1 MTALDILLLLPL
13 GIGAV
18 KGYRRGLVLE
28 MVSLLAFVL
37 GVVGGL
43 SLLSAAVPL
52 VRQYVGDAFGMLPL
66 VAFALVFVAIMWGV
80 HLLGGLLKT
89 AVHLTPLGVLDN
101 LLGGAA
107 AAGIT
112 PEAEQKLLNK
122 AAKQR
127 RDAAAIYKEQFRS
140 ELEEN
145 ELAELV
151 IIEEYLPQQLSEA
164 DLVERLV
171 HIIQRVGATGPSDLG
186 KVMGVAARELSGQAD
201 GKRISDVL
209 GHLLNNTNL

>member
-1 MTALDILLLLPL
+1 MLKDTIDAAIKQAMLAKDKVRLTTLRSIKSQIMLAETAE
-13 GIGAV
+13 GA
-18 KGYRRGLVLE
+18 
-28 MVSLLAFVL
+28 
-37 GVVGGL
+37 
-43 SLLSAAVPL
+43 
-52 VRQYVGDAFGMLPL
+52 
-66 VAFALVFVAIMWGV
+66 
-80 HLLGGLLKT
+80 H
-89 AVHLTPLGVLDN
+89 
-101 LLGGAA
+101 GAA
-107 AAGIT
+107 LA
-112 PEAEQKLLNK
+112 PEAELKLLNK

-140 ELEEN
+140 ELEQN
-145 ELAELV
+145 ELAELA

>member
-1 MTALDILLLLPL
+1 MLKDTIDAAIKQAMLAKDKVRLTTLRSIKSQIMLAETAE
-13 GIGAV
+13 GA
-18 KGYRRGLVLE
+18 
-28 MVSLLAFVL
+28 
-37 GVVGGL
+37 
-43 SLLSAAVPL
+43 
-52 VRQYVGDAFGMLPL
+52 
-66 VAFALVFVAIMWGV
+66 
-80 HLLGGLLKT
+80 H
-89 AVHLTPLGVLDN
+89 
-101 LLGGAA
+101 GAA
-107 AAGIT
+107 LT
-112 PEAEQKLLNK
+112 PEAELKLLNK

-145 ELAELV
+145 ELAELS
-151 IIEEYLPQQLSEA
+151 IIEEFLPQQLSEA

-209 GHLLNNTNL
+209 SNLLNNTNL